1 MVRKRSKL
9 TRYNPDNVKAL
20 RAQMLKCPNPIY
32 GQMVTEGQM
41 SDGDMMDFALSLA
54 NSYFG
59 GELLAS
65 FKTTAKANMEL
76 QTRRAVL
83 VTAALFGATAAFDKD
98 GMNIMSIFPDEG
110 PDLLNHAVQQLVD
123 VGMSVAEAMQV
134 LQPPAPIQCQIE
146 SDVSTQLPEIVEV
159 VH

>member
-1 MVRKRSKL
+1 MKRSKS
-9 TRYNPDNVKAL
+9 TRYNPANVKAL
-20 RAQMLKCPNPIY
+20 RTEMAKGPNPAY
-32 GQMVTEGQM
+32 RQMVAEGNM
-41 SDGDMMDFALSLA
+41 SDGDMVDFALALA
-54 NSYFG
+54 NSYFSG
-59 GELLAS
+59 ILLES
-65 FKTTAKANMEL
+65 FKATAKDNMTL

-98 GMNIMSIFPDEG
+98 GMSIMSIFPDEG

-134 LQPPAPIQCQIE
+134 LEPPAPVTCQIE
-146 SDVSTQLPEIVEV
+146 SDVRTQMPALV